1 MISVSMPK
9 DTTLYL
15 DDLYKIGDLQSF
27 KFIVLIGQDFSF

>member
-27 KFIVLIGQDFSF
+27 TFIVLIGQDFSF